1 MSPWYES
8 VQETLNQLTFPQTG
22 YPNLYLNQKRLGDRF
37 LGKLG
42 AIDTFSKSVETTG
55 GANAKLKAVVAEAT
69 LESARGRHATINW
82 NLSDSLAQAL
92 VLRAYLESAGELRTE
107 PRAAMMMD
115 FVLVGGPGGLVH
127 PDFVPDHAN
136 WPRNDLSVKA
146 ASEVADEV
154 QKQVRLGTSPDHAPA
169 YWVSFAHAA
178 GGTVVS
184 TLGTGSV
191 IQTEV
196 RQWAWSGG
204 KYCIFGQKV
213 RDWDSWTL
221 VSPLHVWIEPPGR
234 SRA

>member
-1 MSPWYES
+1 MPEAERHERGSVARLHPLLTSPGNGRLCALSGRNVMSPWYES

-115 FVLVGGPGGLVH
+115 FVLVGGPGEYLE
-127 PDFVPDHAN
+127 
-136 WPRNDLSVKA
+136 S
-146 ASEVADEV
+146 
-154 QKQVRLGTSPDHAPA
+154 
-169 YWVSFAHAA
+169 
-178 GGTVVS
+178 
-184 TLGTGSV
+184 
-191 IQTEV
+191 
-196 RQWAWSGG
+196 
-204 KYCIFGQKV
+204 
-213 RDWDSWTL
+213 
-221 VSPLHVWIEPPGR
+221 
-234 SRA
+234 